1 MKLFMAP
8 CAGHGGAFCW
18 TSRRKSVRKHPPRQ
32 MFILQM
38 DFYFPISSSS
48 WDGTLNPMELL
59 LVNPFIPSIKRLSV
73 FSKRFT
79 GMLLGASDRGRNMN
93 KCETVKNMCK
103 ICFSSIPVL
112 FQFHSFVIP
121 NLFQFHFCSIPVA
134 LQLQFCCCSVLFEF
148 QSRSNSVSFQIQ

>member
-79 GMLLGASDRGRNMN
+79 GMLLGASDRGKKMN

-112 FQFHSFVIP
+112 FQFHFFVMP
-121 NLFQFHFCSIPVA
+121 NLFQFHSNFISVLFQCRFCSIPVA
-134 LQLQFCCCSVLFEF
+134 LQLH
-148 QSRSNSVSFQIQ
+148 SRYNSVAV